1 MRAHAVMD
9 RCQYPFGQLQR
20 LLDALLLETGYRD
33 DFAAV
38 RQDARNHQPAVM
50 PAEVLVHR
58 TVLGGTLFQENNVVQ
73 GQHQWCGTAHR
84 GRVARAVQQVGA
96 DFAHGARQCD
106 LLPERIGGATDLDDM
121 EIRTLAEA
129 TVFSRAH
136 EDVILVLGVELLQSP
151 DGFERNE
158 VHAVLVGTE
167 DALCFDGYFHGLRVW
182 FWVMG
187 AKICLVADRFLV
199 PV

>member
-1 MRAHAVMD
+1 
-9 RCQYPFGQLQR
+9 
-20 LLDALLLETGYRD
+20 
-33 DFAAV
+33 
-38 RQDARNHQPAVM
+38 
-50 PAEVLVHR
+50 
-58 TVLGGTLFQENNVVQ
+58 
-73 GQHQWCGTAHR
+73 
-84 GRVARAVQQVGA
+84 
-96 DFAHGARQCD
+96 
-106 LLPERIGGATDLDDM
+106 M

-158 VHAVLVGTE
+158 VHAVLVGAE

-182 FWVMG
+182 FRVMG